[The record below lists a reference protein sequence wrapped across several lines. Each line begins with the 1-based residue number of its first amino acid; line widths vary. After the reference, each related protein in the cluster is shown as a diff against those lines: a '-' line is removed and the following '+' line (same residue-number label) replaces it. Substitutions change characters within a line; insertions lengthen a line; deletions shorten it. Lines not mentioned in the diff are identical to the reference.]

1 MKHTLRLL
9 EKDKEQYIIYAKNNR
24 ASGDN
29 RIADEQL
36 KIISELD
43 EAINIL
49 KQSKLGSVSS
59 SFSSE
64 DTHLCMAH
72 LDKEKTCM
80 VCGKRNC
87 C

>member
-1 MKHTLRLL
+1 MDIRKKYVEETGLPYGMEYSDKCVFEYEYIEWL
-9 EKDKEQYIIYAKNNR
+9 EKKAEQAL
-24 ASGDN
+24 S
-29 RIADEQL
+29 
-36 KIISELD
+36 
-43 EAINIL
+43 
-49 KQSKLGSVSS
+49 LGGVSS

-64 DTHLCMAH
+64 STHLCMAH